1 MDEHTTQ
8 NVKSIE
14 PTVQN
19 MEKDPLEILI
29 TKDEFTLKGRID
41 VPPKFWYLL
50 IAILCATL
58 GVSYEEI
65 IEVVL

>member
-1 MDEHTTQ
+1 MSDEEQ
-8 NVKSIE
+8 DSGEGLKVNWSS
-14 PTVQN
+14 
-19 MEKDPLEILI
+19 
-29 TKDEFTLKGRID
+29 DEFSLKGKVQ

-65 IEVVL
+65 MEVVGI

>member
-1 MDEHTTQ
+1 MGGDRTGGGGMSDEEQ
-8 NVKSIE
+8 DSGEGLKVNWSS
-14 PTVQN
+14 
-19 MEKDPLEILI
+19 
-29 TKDEFTLKGRID
+29 DEFSLRGKVQ

-65 IEVVL
+65 IEVVGI